1 MAHAKNVAHPPGII
15 DGNHGWAKIREA
27 NARFW
32 PRFSAGEYQRR
43 YREIR
48 RRMSERGIDC
58 LIMFSNGYL
67 AAANLI
73 YVANYIDVLH
83 GMVVFPLEGEP
94 TVFAL
99 AYSFAAQAAAQSV
112 IEDVR
117 WGAAIN
123 HAAVVDRLIE
133 GGLEQATIGVAD
145 SLPHDLWI
153 YLNEALPQARFVNAK
168 DLMFQ
173 VRLCASDEE
182 LEWYRRGAELCDK
195 AFAAAADA
203 ARPGMRDYELI
214 GVIHGAYLSNGG
226 SLYGAALGTT
236 PMDNPSVPYSW
247 WVAGGS
253 TRALQKGDLILTE
266 ITGTYYGYPGQLIR
280 PIALGPPPEDL
291 AKLEKLALQLYAEVS
306 DVVRVGNT
314 PREVYRF
321 SQRILDKGYS
331 IQCPVIHGYTQELQ
345 APFASV
351 PDDPCWSVRLDEPF
365 KRNQLIVIE
374 PNPVTSDM
382 QRGFFI
388 GDMTVVTEDGARS
401 LHRTPLRLTVKPL

>member
-1 MAHAKNVAHPPGII
+1 MSRVSTVAHPPGIA
-15 DGNHGWAKIREA
+15 DGNSGWAKIRKA

-32 PRFSAGEYQRR
+32 PRFSAAEYDRR

-48 RRMSERGIDC
+48 RLMEARGIDC
-58 LIMFSNGYL
+58 LIMFSSGYL
-67 AAANLI
+67 DAANLI

-83 GMVVFPLEGEP
+83 GIVVFPIDSEP
-94 TVFAL
+94 TLFAL

-112 IEDVR
+112 LEDVR

-123 HAAVVDRLIE
+123 HAAVVDRLME
-133 GGLEQATIGVAD
+133 GGLESSTIGIAD

-153 YLNEALPQARFVNAK
+153 HLHEALPSSRFVDAK

-195 AFAAAADA
+195 AFAAAVDV
-203 ARPGMRDYELI
+203 ARPGMKDYELI
-214 GVIHGAYLSNGG
+214 GIIHGTYLSNGG

-236 PMDNPSVPYSW
+236 PMDNPSIPYSW

-253 TRALQKGDLILTE
+253 TRSLQKGDLILTE

-280 PIALGPPPEDL
+280 PIALGVPPKEL
-291 AKLEKLALQLYAEVS
+291 RKLESLAVELYREVQT
-306 DVVRVGNT
+306 VVKVGNT
-314 PREVYRF
+314 PRDIYKF
-321 SQRILDKGYS
+321 SQRILDEGYT
-331 IQCPVIHGYTQELQ
+331 IQCPVIHGYSQVLQ
-345 APFASV
+345 APFASI
-351 PDDPCWSVRLDEPF
+351 PDDFCWSVMLDEPF
-365 KRNQLIVIE
+365 KKNQLIVIE
-374 PNPVTSDM
+374 PNPVTPDM

-388 GDMTVVTEDGARS
+388 GDMNVVTERGAEP
-401 LHRTPLRLTVKPL
+401 LHQTPLQLTIKTA